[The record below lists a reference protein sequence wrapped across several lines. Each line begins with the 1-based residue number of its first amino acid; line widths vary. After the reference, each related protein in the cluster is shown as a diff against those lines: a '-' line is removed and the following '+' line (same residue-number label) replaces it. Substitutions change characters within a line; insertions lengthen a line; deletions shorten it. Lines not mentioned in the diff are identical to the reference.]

1 MNGFAIVPFD
11 REKHRAF
18 VEKTFLDSVR
28 ATWPWQMCPD
38 DELRFDLRRRLRRP
52 DTRVGVAISEHDP
65 DLYLGWGAV
74 GMLGASA
81 EVIYA
86 YTLSDFR
93 SKGRFQ
99 PRIASSLLES
109 LGADFSKPVCVR
121 YWTEVTRQLSKRP
134 GYQLRHPECP

>member
-1 MNGFAIVPFD
+1 M
-11 REKHRAF
+11 
-18 VEKTFLDSVR
+18 S
-28 ATWPWQMCPD
+28 
-38 DELRFDLRRRLRRP
+38 
-52 DTRVGVAISEHDP
+52 
-65 DLYLGWGAV
+65 
-74 GMLGASA
+74 GASA

-109 LGADFSKPVCVR
+109 LGADFSKPVSVR

-134 GYQLRHPECP
+134 GYQLRHPEGP